1 MLGARLIFVSLGIV
15 LVGCPKDDD
24 GTTTSDSQGDTGT
37 SGASLTEAGDLICPA
52 GHESCPCDAGSCMAL
67 LICVDDVCIVDT
79 ESDSGPSTTLDSGE
93 SSAGSSDEGTGSS
106 SDDGA
111 SSSDTGAMTCTN
123 SDDCPRGEVCT
134 APSSSPG
141 VPAGDFTC
149 GRTCAGLG
157 IDAAVCTDDASC
169 CGSFCSAGS
178 CVAP

>member
-1 MLGARLIFVSLGIV
+1 MLRARLIRVSLCV
-15 LVGCPKDDD
+15 ALVGCAKDDD
-24 GTTTSDSQGDTGT
+24 GSTTSDSHGDTGS
-37 SGASLTEAGDLICPA
+37 SGGSLSEAGDLICPP
-52 GHESCPCDAGSCMAL
+52 GHEGCACDAGSCNAL

-79 ESDSGPSTTLDSGE
+79 ESDSGPSTTLDSG
-93 SSAGSSDEGTGSS
+93 SSDDEGTSS
-106 SDDGA
+106 STDDGA

-169 CGSFCSAGS
+169 CGAFCMDGS
-178 CVAP
+178 CLAP